1 MLGMFLVLMALSAT
15 MLLNCKTETPV
26 EEAVAE
32 KVTENPIA
40 PVTIIVTYDNN
51 PYDERLKTAWGFS
64 CLVRFGGK
72 SILFDTGG
80 DSPRLLYNMEQLGID
95 PKEVD
100 VIVLSHIHGDHVGGL
115 SGFLKENSD
124 VTVYVPESF
133 PQNFKDEVTSS
144 GAKLEEIKE
153 ARELLDNVYTTG
165 QLDGG
170 IKEQALVLK
179 TNEGLVVITGC
190 AHPGVVKMVEKAKQS
205 VKSDVLLVMGGF
217 HLGSKS
223 ENEIQEIV
231 SSFRELGVLYS
242 GACHCSGDKAR
253 QLFQE
258 AYGHNFL
265 RIGVGSIITISG
277 RDVRV

>member
-1 MLGMFLVLMALSAT
+1 MARMLLILMASSTA
-15 MLLNCKTETPV
+15 MLLNCKMETPV
-26 EEAVAE
+26 EETVSEEVAE
-32 KVTENPIA
+32 HPIA

-51 PYDERLKTAWGFS
+51 SYDERLKTAWGFS

-80 DSPRLLYNMEQLGID
+80 DSPTLLYNMRQLEID

-100 VIVLSHIHGDHVGGL
+100 VVVLSHIHGDHVGGL

-133 PQNFKDEVTSS
+133 PQSFKDEVRLS

-165 QLDGG
+165 ELDGG
-170 IKEQALVLK
+170 IKEQSLVVE
-179 TNEGLVVITGC
+179 TNEGSVVITGC
-190 AHPGVVKMVEKAKQS
+190 AHPGVVKMVERAKQL
-205 VKSDVLLVMGGF
+205 VKGDVLLVMGGF

-223 ENEIQEIV
+223 EHEIQEIIA
-231 SSFRELGVLYS
+231 SFKDLGVVHV
-242 GACHCSGDKAR
+242 GPCHCSGDRAR
-253 QLFQE
+253 RLFQE
-258 AYGHNFL
+258 AYGEDFL
-265 RIGVGSIITISG
+265 QIGVGGVIAISDG
-277 RDVRV
+277 DVQI